1 MHDVH
6 FQNPSIKNKKM
17 NNNDNNNN
25 NNNTITQTRKGIH
38 TSQNMHVGADVER

>member
-17 NNNDNNNN
+17 NNNN